1 MKYGKLTMIRER
13 NEKQVEH
20 NELNL
25 VTERIKNELKLVAA
39 KLFMKLFEIRS
50 KENYIYPEKMQIEV
64 VEEEITRIKTLSRNK
79 IL

>member
-25 VTERIKNELKLVAA
+25 VTEKELKT
-39 KLFMKLFEIRS
+39 
-50 KENYIYPEKMQIEV
+50 N
-64 VEEEITRIKTLSRNK
+64 
-79 IL
+79 